1 MLFVD
6 DDSQELVPLRH
17 SALTVHAKGNGMG
30 ERDMMDILDLLG
42 LQQETWACD
51 CYDYWHALRDPLA
64 SKPFAITIFNRKH
77 IPIRASRHIAML
89 EAEFAGRKSS
99 LRRFTLL
106 MREPLL
112 FLSIAQQAYVKHVS
126 LTGDTQFSLKSLAP
140 VIQGVEEH
148 FGVGGLL
155 SERSDASFGDLQLL
169 RGKSPEESVT
179 SCNGKVAMPVVSEL
193 DEAEVLGAP
202 GAPASATGNHLYEEP
217 LSKHRPEEPVKTL
230 TSLVRMFQQTLL
242 GLCPITLATAG
253 RHRNTICCH
262 EVQSSP
268 EEAVWCRYQKK
279 KHIGA
284 GHFGEVF
291 QANELCTGRPVAVK
305 HLERLD
311 PEEEGQGDEVS
322 VLRALAHPNL
332 LRIFEVV
339 KFPGEVLIVTE
350 LAEQGSLSTFAAA
363 AAAGSQPEG
372 APWIAGANES

>member
-6 DDSQELVPLRH
+6 DDSQELAPLRH

-30 ERDMMDILDLLG
+30 VRDMMEILELLG
-42 LQQETWACD
+42 LSNEAWASG
-51 CYDYWHALRDPLA
+51 CYDFWHALRDPVA

-77 IPIRASRHIAML
+77 IPIRVSRHIEML
-89 EAEFAGRKSS
+89 EAEFSERKSS
-99 LRRFTLL
+99 LRRFKLL

-112 FLSIAQQAYVKHVS
+112 LLSLAQQAYVKHVS
-126 LTGDTQFSLKSLAP
+126 LTGDTQFSLKTLAP

-148 FGVGGLL
+148 FGFGRLL
-155 SERSDASFGDLQLL
+155 SSTMSQLSYGSDPSFDFQRLRS
-169 RGKSPEESVT
+169 EESEALGQLT
-179 SCNGKVAMPVVSEL
+179 SPMHQNSSI
-193 DEAEVLGAP
+193 
-202 GAPASATGNHLYEEP
+202 PASATGNHLYEEP
-217 LSKHRPEEPVKTL
+217 LSKHKPEEPAQTL
-230 TSLVRMFQQTLL
+230 SSLVRMFQQTLL

-262 EVQSSP
+262 EVQTLSL
-268 EEAVWCRYQKK
+268 EEAVWCRYVKV

-291 QANELCTGRPVAVK
+291 AARELSTGRQVAVK
-305 HLERLD
+305 HLERLE

-350 LAEQGSLSTFAAA
+350 LAANGTLSSYAAQEDT
-363 AAAGSQPEG
+363 GE
-372 APWIAGANES
+372 APWIAGRDESLQYGFL

>member
-1 MLFVD
+1 
-6 DDSQELVPLRH
+6 
-17 SALTVHAKGNGMG
+17 
-30 ERDMMDILDLLG
+30 
-42 LQQETWACD
+42 
-51 CYDYWHALRDPLA
+51 
-64 SKPFAITIFNRKH
+64 
-77 IPIRASRHIAML
+77 
-89 EAEFAGRKSS
+89 
-99 LRRFTLL
+99 
-106 MREPLL
+106 
-112 FLSIAQQAYVKHVS
+112 
-126 LTGDTQFSLKSLAP
+126 
-140 VIQGVEEH
+140 
-148 FGVGGLL
+148 
-155 SERSDASFGDLQLL
+155 
-169 RGKSPEESVT
+169 
-179 SCNGKVAMPVVSEL
+179 
-193 DEAEVLGAP
+193 
-202 GAPASATGNHLYEEP
+202 
-217 LSKHRPEEPVKTL
+217 
-230 TSLVRMFQQTLL
+230 MFQQTLL

-372 APWIAGANES
+372 APWIAGANESRFRNNALITNPFRLKTWFCVGSVHFGGKHGVLISGRRD

>member
-1 MLFVD
+1 MD
-6 DDSQELVPLRH
+6 DDSQELAPLRH

-30 ERDMMDILDLLG
+30 EQDMMDILELLG
-42 LQQETWACD
+42 LNLEAWAAD

-112 FLSIAQQAYVKHVS
+112 FLSIAQQAYVKHVT
-126 LTGDTQFSLKSLAP
+126 LTGDTQFSLKTLAP

-169 RGKSPEESVT
+169 RGKSPEVET
-179 SCNGKVAMPVVSEL
+179 
-193 DEAEVLGAP
+193 LGAKGGNSGLSMP
-202 GAPASATGNHLYEEP
+202 MVHENASIPASATGNHLYEEP

-268 EEAVWCRYQKK
+268 EEAVWRRYKK
-279 KHIGA
+279 MKHIGA

-291 QANELCTGRPVAVK
+291 QANELCTGRPVAIK

-311 PEEEGQGDEVS
+311 PEEEGEEGQGDEVS

-350 LAEQGSLSTFAAA
+350 LAEQGSLSTYAANA
-363 AAAGSQPEG
+363 RSQSAPQPEG
-372 APWIAGANES
+372 APWIAGAG